1 MKLQEL
7 RRITGYSQE
16 EFAKA
21 IGIGRTQLV
30 QLEASG
36 EKPGDELKDKIQ
48 EIVLVRLLTPIR
60 RMLSRER
67 RKNETETT
75 IGQLEEYE
83 NKYGTNAL
91 SKLRVLIF
99 VIDDPRIPGGMVVN
113 GDWALRFFYGTKV
126 TEFDVILLIDYEI
139 DNILGTESNLP
150 EAED

>member
-91 SKLRVLIF
+91 SKLR
-99 VIDDPRIPGGMVVN
+99 G
-113 GDWALRFFYGTKV
+113 
-126 TEFDVILLIDYEI
+126 
-139 DNILGTESNLP
+139 
-150 EAED
+150 